1 MFAAE
6 NEALQRHVEEQTSL
20 RGVRVVSGGDVLRRC
35 ASLLRRPPCAE
46 TFAASRPDEEVDY
59 FVSHSQQTGWTQKA
73 WALLYTLNVV
83 PAVVVAILSDAVA
96 NLAACLLRSGGVQL
110 GLSTYFWFSADVV
123 VDVLPGMPFVGCAVF
138 VAYILLG
145 HHAPG
150 LSRKSFFIDKC
161 CVAQDAESQ
170 LMALRQLRPTLL
182 SSKRMIL
189 LWQPEYFD
197 SLACV
202 HELATFL
209 HAHRGSG
216 QVRRVSVVPVCM
228 PLLTAVLFV
237 FHATATAVIMVLHP
251 LLVCSE
257 WHMDWV
263 DAHVPEGARYAY
275 LVAVHFVMMFFGL
288 YLVPSFFLWR
298 FANAY
303 MDGRRKLREQLA
315 TFCVERSKCF
325 LEAHRQALLADIAD
339 RFGSVQEFERFIRTE
354 LPPVIS
360 VLRQAPVPLMTAIVG
375 AISHFFFFTAIIA
388 SAIQQGKADV
398 AARGAITLPIVW
410 LCTDSLALNL
420 VLVLAGRVLA
430 SERPPPPTTD
440 RSYSG
445 RRHASWRH
453 ALPHYPGR
461 LGSVLRS
468 RIVRSLLGPLTS
480 ATVFAGLC
488 AIGISV
494 FFPVLPTWG
503 ACLVLLGVLAM
514 VALLYN
520 FDYAPRS
527 SASCGEASPRAVGGR
542 RPSCGGPPA
551 VAGVASA
558 GGVAGAGLAPRA
570 SLTESGGV
578 ARAGLAPPASLA
590 ESPAELSI

>member
-1 MFAAE
+1 
-6 NEALQRHVEEQTSL
+6 
-20 RGVRVVSGGDVLRRC
+20 
-35 ASLLRRPPCAE
+35 
-46 TFAASRPDEEVDY
+46 
-59 FVSHSQQTGWTQKA
+59 
-73 WALLYTLNVV
+73 
-83 PAVVVAILSDAVA
+83 
-96 NLAACLLRSGGVQL
+96 
-110 GLSTYFWFSADVV
+110 
-123 VDVLPGMPFVGCAVF
+123 
-138 VAYILLG
+138 
-145 HHAPG
+145 
-150 LSRKSFFIDKC
+150 
-161 CVAQDAESQ
+161 
-170 LMALRQLRPTLL
+170 
-182 SSKRMIL
+182 
-189 LWQPEYFD
+189 
-197 SLACV
+197 
-202 HELATFL
+202 
-209 HAHRGSG
+209 
-216 QVRRVSVVPVCM
+216 
-228 PLLTAVLFV
+228 
-237 FHATATAVIMVLHP
+237 
-251 LLVCSE
+251 
-257 WHMDWV
+257 
-263 DAHVPEGARYAY
+263 
-275 LVAVHFVMMFFGL
+275 MMFFGL

-461 LGSVLRS
+461 LGRVLRS

-494 FFPVLPTWG
+494 FFPVL
-503 ACLVLLGVLAM
+503 GVLRRGLAEGRRRTPAVLRRAAGGGWRRICWRRRGSWFSSPC
-514 VALLYN
+514 VA
-520 FDYAPRS
+520 DGVWRRRESWSS
-527 SASCGEASPRAVGGR
+527 SACV
-542 RPSCGGPPA
+542 
-551 VAGVASA
+551 A
-558 GGVAGAGLAPRA
+558 GGVASRVEHLGRFGQGI
-570 SLTESGGV
+570 S
-578 ARAGLAPPASLA
+578 
-590 ESPAELSI
+590 SPAASDSAWPAWCAARPRPWLHSRCPGLVRGAATRWSGSTPPSLEGSGRLGTGSASSCVVVSSGLPR